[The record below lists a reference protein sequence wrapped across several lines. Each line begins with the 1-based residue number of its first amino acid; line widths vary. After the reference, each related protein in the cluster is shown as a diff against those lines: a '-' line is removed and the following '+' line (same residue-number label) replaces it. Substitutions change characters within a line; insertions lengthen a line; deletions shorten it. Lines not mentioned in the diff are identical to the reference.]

1 MRKLVT
7 VRTVVSIKPI
17 EGADNIVCATVDGW
31 DVVVRKDEFNTG
43 DKGVYFEIDSFL
55 PADDARFEPFKKN
68 ETTWNN
74 MKGIRIKTVKLR
86 GQISQGLLLP
96 LSLFPEIN
104 PEEEQDLTELLKVV
118 KWEFSPPHEHCTLY
132 HRKRCSKRWG
142 NFPTFIPKTDQERI
156 QNCKEVLRNKKEE
169 QFEVTIKLD
178 GSSLTVF
185 HRDGE
190 IGICSRNIWLE
201 ESEESNDFVIM
212 ANEQNIPNAL
222 KDLGRNL
229 AVQGEMIGPKI
240 QCNPEKITKLDYYV
254 FDIYDIDKESYLG
267 YEERSNMFRSWKLL
281 HSRNS
286 RKTLERFFIM
296 QRDHHLIQTLKG
308 KVWYSNTHKG
318 NILSNVFPI
327 LIFLRIRTDRQKRQ
341 KIIYLLSGD
350 YLSFVKRCLTRRTI
364 FI

>member
-229 AVQGEMIGPKI
+229 AVEGEMIGPKI

-267 YEERSNMFRSWKLL
+267 YEERQEIISKINERGGKIK
-281 HSRNS
+281 HVPVVEIT
-286 RKTLERFFIM
+286 TLEKFEEDIRKIL
-296 QRDHHLIQTLKG
+296 HYAEGPSLNP
-308 KVWYSNTHKG
+308 NT
-318 NILSNVFPI
+318 
-327 LIFLRIRTDRQKRQ
+327 KRQ
-341 KIIYLLSGD
+341 GVVFKHTQGKYSFKCISNSYLLKNSN
-350 YLSFVKRCLTRRTI
+350 R
-364 FI
+364 